1 MMMDIFFKFT
11 KISRVCALVVL
22 IFLVSCNSKQS
33 ELDKQISQIPI
44 TSEIIRFDQIFIGT
58 PDDSLFSVKQ
68 RFPYLFNASIED
80 SFWLAKKKDTL
91 FIELNEEVDKKFSS
105 QSLQD
110 LNKELIAFFQ
120 HVKYYF
126 PSQSSNKKVITLI
139 SEVDVQTKAIYAD
152 SLVFLSLD
160 TYLGQDHRFYK
171 GFSHYLRSDFNDDQI
186 LADLS
191 KNFVQQNISAP
202 RDRVYVSQMVF
213 YGKVLYAQ
221 KTLLPKVP
229 DNILMGYSKEQLQW
243 CQENQES
250 MWRYFMENDYL
261 FSTDIKLIQRFI
273 EPAPFSKFY
282 LEIDEQAPGKIG
294 AWLGWQIVDSYMR
307 NNNVTLQELLDTNA
321 EEIFQKSKYKPKK

>member
-1 MMMDIFFKFT
+1 MMDILFKFT

-22 IFLVSCNSKQS
+22 IFLVSCDSKQS
-33 ELDKQISQIPI
+33 ELEKQISQIPI
-44 TSEIIRFDQIFIGT
+44 QSEIIRFDKIFLAT
-58 PDDSLFSVKQ
+58 PEDSLFSVKQ
-68 RFPYLFNASIED
+68 DFPYLFNPSIAD
-80 SFWLAKKKDTL
+80 SFWLEKKKDTL
-91 FIELNEEVDKKFSS
+91 FIELNQEVDKKFSS
-105 QSLQD
+105 QTLEE
-110 LNKELIAFFQ
+110 LNKDLIAFFQ

-126 PSQSSNKKVITLI
+126 PEQSSSKKVLTLI
-139 SEVDVQTKAIYAD
+139 TEVDVQTKAIYAD

-160 TYLGQDHRFYK
+160 TYLGQDHKFYK
-171 GFSHYLRSDFNDDQI
+171 GFSHYLRTDFNEDQI

-202 RDRVYVSQMVF
+202 RDRVYVSQMIF
-213 YGKVLYAQ
+213 YGKLLYAQ
-221 KTLLPKVP
+221 KTLLPKIQ
-229 DNILMGYSKEQLQW
+229 DHTLMGYSQEQLQW
-243 CQENQES
+243 CKENQEP

-261 FSTDIKLIQRFI
+261 FSTDTKLVQRFI